1 MKNGRKREQLHI
13 CFFAGGMYQ
22 GGGTERMTQLLANA
36 LSERSGWRVSVLSKS
51 DQGRAPFYPLGGK
64 VSYAALDNE
73 PFRGVRSWIKD
84 LWLLWRYLR
93 REQVDV
99 LVNVD
104 VALGLFTLPL
114 KWVRHRTKQ
123 VFWEHFSVRYDTG
136 NPRMEK
142 LRRAALR
149 CGDAYVTLTG
159 QDAAELSA
167 RKPRCR
173 VVDIPN
179 VCTYPLSEDG
189 YDLSSKIILSAG
201 NLIPVKGFDLA
212 LEAAS
217 IVFAR
222 HPDWS
227 WHIYGDGSEQERLKA
242 QAEELG
248 IAEHVRFMGRTKRL
262 SEAYRSA
269 AMYVLPSRSEGFGL
283 VLAEAKAFR
292 LPTVAFDIPYG
303 PRNIIRDGVNGT
315 LVPPYSVEGMADAIL
330 ALIEEETLR
339 IRYSAQSQLG
349 MERFTE
355 EAVAEQWERLLKG
368 LYAKQNGTVGR
379 MAQAGAENRM

>member
-1 MKNGRKREQLHI
+1 MRRRDREHLHI
-13 CFFAGGMYQ
+13 CFFSGGMNR

-36 LSERSGWRVSVLSKS
+36 LSERSGWKVSVLSKS
-51 DQGRAPFYPLGGK
+51 DKGEPPFYPLSET
-64 VSYAALDNE
+64 VSYAVLNNG
-73 PFRGVRSWIKD
+73 PYHGVRTIIKEVF
-84 LWLLWRYLR
+84 LLR
-93 REQVDV
+93 RFVRERQVDI
-99 LVNVD
+99 LIDVD
-104 VALGLFTLPL
+104 VALGLFSLPL
-114 KWVRHRTKQ
+114 KVLVPRMKQ

-189 YDLSSKIILSAG
+189 YDPSSKIILSAG